1 MTDIVHTTRDGAI
14 VTVVLNRPERMNA
27 LNRGAWERLGDIM
40 LDLAQDHKVRCIV
53 LRGAGTRAFAAGAD
67 IAEFQNE
74 RASAAQARAY
84 DKWVTRATEALLGCP
99 HPIVAMIMG
108 ACAGGGL
115 EIAAMCDL
123 RIAGTSSRFGVPI
136 NRLGN
141 TIAYPELAVLLAL
154 VGRAAALEILLEG
167 RMFAAEEAFAKG
179 LVTRVVPDKK
189 VENETYATA
198 RRIAAGAPLVNRWHK
213 KFIRR
218 IESGRALSEADLTE
232 NYACY
237 DSEDFREGVRAFL
250 AKEKPAFKGR

>member
-1 MTDIVHTTRDGAI
+1 MTDIVYATRDGAI

-27 LNRGAWERLGDIM
+27 LDRGAWEKLGDIM
-40 LDLAQDHKVRCIV
+40 LDLARDASVRCIV
-53 LRGAGTRAFAAGAD
+53 LRGAGRRAFAAGAD

-74 RASAAQARAY
+74 RANAAQARAY
-84 DKWVTRATEALLGCP
+84 DKWVARASEALLGCP
-99 HPIVAMIMG
+99 HPLVAMIMG

-123 RIAGTSSRFGVPI
+123 RIAGASSRFGVPI

-141 TIAYPELAVLLAL
+141 TIAYPELGVLLAL
-154 VGRAAALEILLEG
+154 VGRAVALEILLEG
-167 RMFAAEEAFAKG
+167 RMFTAEEAYAKG
-179 LVTRVVPDKK
+179 LVTRVVADEN
-189 VENETYATA
+189 VEDEAYATA

-218 IESGRALSEADLTE
+218 IESGAALGEADVIE